1 MPYIKTVTNKSISKE
16 EETEIKTRIGSA
28 ISILGKSEGWLM
40 VDFEE
45 NAHLYFKGS
54 NDNLIA
60 YVEVKLFGSASNDAC
75 NNMTKEISNIINE
88 VLGIDVSNIYV
99 SYYPTDKWGWKGNNF

>member
-1 MPYIKTVTNKSISKE
+1 MPYIKTVTNSSISKE
-16 EETEIKTRIGSA
+16 QENEIKTRIGNA
-28 ISILGKSEGWLM
+28 ISLLGKSENWLM

-60 YVEVKLFGSASNDAC
+60 YVEVKLFGSASSDSC

-99 SYYPTDKWGWKGNNF
+99 SYYPTDKWGWNGNNF